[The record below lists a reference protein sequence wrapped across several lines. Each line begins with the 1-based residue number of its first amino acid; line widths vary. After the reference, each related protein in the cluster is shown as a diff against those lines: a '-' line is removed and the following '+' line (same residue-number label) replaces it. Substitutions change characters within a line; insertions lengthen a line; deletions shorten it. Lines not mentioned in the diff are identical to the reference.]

1 MTEQFDPY
9 YKWLGIPPEEQPPHH
24 YRLLGLRC
32 FEGDA
37 EVIES
42 AADQRMLHLRTFQT
56 GRRSVECQ
64 RLLNEVAAA
73 RVCLLNAD
81 QKNAYDTQLR
91 DNLPTAVQSV
101 TKAVV
106 VTPRATAVPVVS
118 AEHAGG
124 ETAALPAITTS
135 RVRTTASRSKFP
147 WLSVALAG
155 AGLAVLAIVLW
166 ALTSAV
172 DSPPAPEQRIS
183 KTQKTNAEPSR
194 SPHPSTPISP
204 ERAPWN
210 AASLAS
216 PDASRPKGPVSG
228 PFAVAP
234 FDEEQA
240 KEHQRNCAAKLTIP
254 VEKTNTLGMRLMLIP
269 PGEFD
274 MGAPQEMVER
284 AIQGATTPQE
294 VERASSMGP
303 QRRIRITRPYYL
315 GKHEVTVG
323 QFRQFVAETEY
334 LTEAEL
340 DKGGQILDEAS
351 RNWQFTP
358 EANWKTPGIAQTDD
372 HPVVQIG
379 WLDAAAFCQWL
390 SQKEKAS
397 YRLPTEAEWEYACRA
412 GTDTAYT
419 TGESAEYVYETANLS
434 GDRDVFPQTAPV
446 GQFLGNPFGVHDM
459 IGNLWEWCLD
469 DYDPDYF
476 RRSAVENPRAVGLGD
491 RRVLRGGSWTD
502 GAHRPDTRA
511 PLSKLNGQ
519 SANRG
524 FRVVLEIP

>member
-24 YRLLGLRC
+24 YRFLGLRC

-42 AADQRMLHLRTFQT
+42 AADQRMLHLHTFQT

-101 TKAVV
+101 V
-106 VTPRATAVPVVS
+106 VTPTATAVPVVS
-118 AEHAGG
+118 AEHAGV
-124 ETAALPAITTS
+124 ETAALPAIQTS

-147 WLSVALAG
+147 WLSVALAC

-172 DSPPAPEQRIS
+172 NSRPAPEQRIS
-183 KTQKTNAEPSR
+183 KTQKTN
-194 SPHPSTPISP
+194 
-204 ERAPWN
+204 
-210 AASLAS
+210 
-216 PDASRPKGPVSG
+216 
-228 PFAVAP
+228 
-234 FDEEQA
+234 
-240 KEHQRNCAAKLTIP
+240 
-254 VEKTNTLGMRLMLIP
+254 TLGIRLMLIP

-274 MGAPQEMVER
+274 MGAPQDMVER
-284 AIQGATTPQE
+284 AIQGATTSQE

-446 GQFLGNPFGVHDM
+446 GQFLANPFGVHDM

-476 RRSAVENPRAVGLGD
+476 RRSAVENPRAVGPGD